1 MNRRAFTLLELLLVL
16 GIICLMAGAATL
28 QLRQPYRRVRFESVA
43 ESLVEVDRQVRS
55 RSRAANAAGLMQID
69 LERRKLSIQFPAGVV
84 ASLPDYRLPSGF
96 MLTRLRTSAG
106 EYRGGRATVMI
117 RPDGVSITYALL
129 LETAEQSRWIIFL
142 GGTGQVLLA
151 ESANEVQK
159 LFSSLREEGIDF
171 N

>member
-1 MNRRAFTLLELLLVL
+1 
-16 GIICLMAGAATL
+16 
-28 QLRQPYRRVRFESVA
+28 
-43 ESLVEVDRQVRS
+43 
-55 RSRAANAAGLMQID
+55 
-69 LERRKLSIQFPAGVV
+69 
-84 ASLPDYRLPSGF
+84 
-96 MLTRLRTSAG
+96 
-106 EYRGGRATVMI
+106 MI